1 MTTIA
6 WYFGR
11 GLQVLGLLTV
21 GFSLFIG
28 LRTGDSKQEI
38 TLLGIGAVEF
48 LVGLLCL
55 KGSHRQ

>member
-1 MTTIA
+1 MKVVA

-11 GLQVLGLLTV
+11 GLQILGLITV
-21 GFSLFIG
+21 GFALFVG

-48 LVGLLCL
+48 IIGLLCL
-55 KGSHRQ
+55 KGATPS

>member
-1 MTTIA
+1 MSTIA

-11 GLQVLGLLTV
+11 GLQVLGLITV

-55 KGSHRQ
+55 KGSNRQ